1 MRLANIIWMVVA
13 VMGGSYCLAGGNL
26 IPSFKDALTK
36 GASARVRLCVQDER
50 GVPITN
56 ANIRATLANREADY
70 SMHGLTDT
78 NGVYVVS
85 GNTTG
90 DYLQFLVSK
99 AGYYDSW
106 EKMSYIEM
114 GKEHEVVNG
123 KWQPFEANHIIVL
136 RRVQNPT
143 ALKIGNGNFVLTKQ
157 LNYWLG
163 FDIQKHDFVY
173 PHGTGKVT
181 DFEVKID
188 WNGKWYPDYTG
199 MGIEL
204 RFSTPY
210 SGFYEL
216 PVNPASKFKGPY
228 SADAEKAFCQKA
240 AFDEQVVNPTQR
252 IRHPFDENKCWV
264 VRSRCKVG
272 EKGKLISANY
282 SVINKISFCG
292 KYDGRGGVRITGAFN
307 PTPNDTNLEPKR

>member
-1 MRLANIIWMVVA
+1 MTENDYMIKDLGEEELLELAELFKMFADSTRIKILYDLFDGEKNVSEICEDIEMNQSA
-13 VMGGSYCLAGGNL
+13 VSHQLKALKTGKL
-26 IPSFKDALTK
+26 IKS
-36 GASARVRLCVQDER
+36 R
-50 GVPITN
+50 
-56 ANIRATLANREADY
+56 REGKAIYY
-70 SMHGLTDT
+70 SLDDDHVKTI
-78 NGVYVVS
+78 
-85 GNTTG
+85 
-90 DYLQFLVSK
+90 
-99 AGYYDSW
+99 
-106 EKMSYIEM
+106 IEM

-123 KWQPFEANHIIVL
+123 KWQPFEANLIIVL

-163 FDIQKHDFVY
+163 FDIQKHDFVR
-173 PHGTGKVT
+173 PHGTGEVT

-210 SGFYEL
+210 SGFYKL

-264 VRSRCKVG
+264 VRSRCKVD
-272 EKGKLISANY
+272 EMGKLISANY
-282 SVINKISFCG
+282 SVIYKISFCG
-292 KYDGRGGVRITGAFN
+292 KYDGKGGVRITGFFN
-307 PTPNDTNLEPKR
+307 PTPNDTNLEPGGK